1 MCVGSFLAG
10 LFLGGHRSSIPV
22 YEYNA
27 TIISNPIQYPD
38 DWDDYTVEKKLE
50 WLKNRSYWHEYY
62 ELKHSL
68 HERVEFKLVEGD
80 NIYHKV
86 VDSIIRN
93 KGDTTEANQL
103 FTEYLNEGYM
113 GKVLNNT
120 TRDMLAMEVDR
131 MNDYIRQNYP
141 SISQFGK
148 PVENY
153 HFDVRLE

>member
-10 LFLGGHRSSIPV
+10 LFLGGGSSTIEHNHSTTIVRNPV
-22 YEYNA
+22 
-27 TIISNPIQYPD
+27 QYPD
-38 DWDDYTVEKKLE
+38 DWDNYDNKKKLE

-68 HERVEFKLVEGD
+68 YERVEFKLVEVD

-103 FTEYLNEGYM
+103 FTEYLDKRYM
-113 GKVLNNT
+113 GKVLNNI
-120 TRDMLAMEVDR
+120 TRAMLAMEVDR
-131 MNDYIRQNYP
+131 MNDYIQQNYS

-148 PVENY
+148 PVEFY
-153 HFDVRLE
+153 IFH